1 MFAVRTLAARVRT
14 ASALQGEHVVLVT
27 RLARTR
33 REDEP
38 SWLALRNG
46 GPRVPFALDPALRQ
60 TRWGCF
66 FHPEHPTADVAR
78 CIQAI
83 AGHADFYPRFTNPHP
98 KAHARPLAPAGA

>member
-46 GPRVPFALDPALRQ
+46 GPRGPFALDPALRQ

-78 CIQAI
+78 CIQVI
-83 AGHADFYPRFTNPHP
+83 AGHPHFDRRFTNALPETP
-98 KAHARPLAPAGA
+98 AAPLPL